1 MRKTALVLLFALVLV
16 SVPAFA
22 GHDHD
27 AKGKNHDVTAEV
39 VSVDMDAK
47 TITIKTPE
55 GTKTAPVM
63 GEAVGQL
70 KDIKAGEKVTLTCHD
85 KDNGDHEGV
94 TAIKKVKETKA
105 S

>member
-1 MRKTALVLLFALVLV
+1 MRKTALALLFALVLAT
-16 SVPAFA
+16 VPALA
-22 GHDHD
+22 GGDH

-47 TITIKTPE
+47 TITIKTDD
-55 GTKTAPVM
+55 GKTNTAAVM

-70 KDIKAGEKVTLTCHD
+70 KDVKAGEKVKLTCHD
-85 KDNGDHEGV
+85 KENGDHEGV
-94 TAIKKVKETKA
+94 TAIKKV

>member
-1 MRKTALVLLFALVLV
+1 MRKTALALMFALVLV

-47 TITIKTPE
+47 TITIKTDD
-55 GTKTAPVM
+55 GKTTTAPVM

-70 KDIKAGEKVTLTCHD
+70 KGVKAGEKVKLTCHD
-85 KDNGDHEGV
+85 KENGDHEGV
-94 TAIKKVKETKA
+94 TAIKKA